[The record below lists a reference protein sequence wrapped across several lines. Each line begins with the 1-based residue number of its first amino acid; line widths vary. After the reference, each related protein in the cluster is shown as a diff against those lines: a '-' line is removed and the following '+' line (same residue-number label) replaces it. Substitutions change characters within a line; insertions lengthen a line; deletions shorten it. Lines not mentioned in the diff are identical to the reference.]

1 MDEIK
6 IQEDLVWDKHSGELI
21 EFVDLGEININF
33 ATLQNVQ
40 KLATHVLVLLVKRV
54 VNPLSYS
61 FATFATG
68 GITAFQIMPIF
79 WQVVKCLERINS
91 KVIAATVDEASQ
103 NRKFFIMH
111 KYLCGDSDAD
121 VIYCTKN
128 IHTKEMHFIYFFAD
142 APHLVKTVRNCLYHS
157 GSGRGTRYMWNNGF
171 FLLRSHIVCLYYK
184 DLKSGLKFINKLTS
198 DQINLTSYSVMR
210 VNLATRVLSKTVS
223 NVLNNFGPEEAEGT
237 GQFCIMM
244 DKFFDFLNVRNIK
257 EHIITRKPF
266 LKLYE

>member
-1 MDEIK
+1 M
-6 IQEDLVWDKHSGELI
+6 
-21 EFVDLGEININF
+21 
-33 ATLQNVQ
+33 
-40 KLATHVLVLLVKRV
+40 
-54 VNPLSYS
+54 Y
-61 FATFATG
+61 
-68 GITAFQIMPIF
+68 
-79 WQVVKCLERINS
+79 
-91 KVIAATVDEASQ
+91 
-103 NRKFFIMH
+103 
-111 KYLCGDSDAD
+111 
-121 VIYCTKN
+121 
-128 IHTKEMHFIYFFAD
+128 FIYFFAD